1 MQYEQY
7 GQLFF
12 DAIRE
17 TLETMAFT
25 EVVPYSMKI
34 GERELLD
41 PDLLRPTVC
50 MDTNLSD
57 TKNDFSITDYR
68 WTFPLDS
75 WGEYVKVPSLE
86 ESEIGRAERI
96 DFDKLM
102 NEQKD
107 WCWACMKVNSPELD
121 SVWFIASKQL
131 SLELA
136 RTMCAGNTSQFGN
149 PVLNDIIAE
158 LTNVLGGRL
167 VMLLE
172 EIIGRFTLAV
182 PKSGIG
188 RPELPNNMD
197 YETVISKVFVDGV
210 HPVIGVMCFKKN
222 EQPINRAQSAK
233 CKAQSEK

>member
-12 DAIRE
+12 DTIRE

-41 PDLLRPTVC
+41 PDMLQPTVR
-50 MDTNLSD
+50 TETKLSD
-57 TKNDFSITDYR
+57 TKSNSPVTDHR
-68 WTFPLDS
+68 WAFPLDS
-75 WGEYVKVPSLE
+75 WGK
-86 ESEIGRAERI
+86 SEVSRTERI

-102 NEQKD
+102 NEQKE

-121 SVWFIASKQL
+121 SIWLIASKQL
-131 SLELA
+131 TLELA
-136 RTMCAGNTSQFGN
+136 RTMCAGNDSQFGN

-172 EIIGRFTLAV
+172 EIIGRFTLEV
-182 PKSGIG
+182 PVSGIG
-188 RPELPNNMD
+188 RPELPSIMD
-197 YETVISKVFVDGV
+197 YEIVISNVFVDELY
-210 HPVIGVMCFKKN
+210 PVVGVMCFRKN
-222 EQPINRAQSAK
+222 EQSINRVQSAE
-233 CKAQSEK
+233 CKGKR